1 VNLFAC
7 GALNTLESA
16 MPGEPTHNQASEH
29 ADAPESL
36 PALASGLKAIASHQS
51 AATPDEADRRMR
63 HAIQHHFAQQG
74 RRSTSRRRM
83 LGWSGAIAALL
94 GLAIT
99 AWLLVPRQ
107 PVATTWSLV
116 EVQPADID
124 RSGRVDILDAWA
136 LARQV
141 EANAT
146 ASSGLDINGDGVVD
160 HRDVD
165 AVAMQAVSISGG
177 SKS

>member
-1 VNLFAC
+1 
-7 GALNTLESA
+7 
-16 MPGEPTHNQASEH
+16 MPGEHFHNQASEH

-36 PALASGLKAIASHQS
+36 PALASGLKAIASHRP
-51 AATPDEADRRMR
+51 AAIPDEADSRMR
-63 HAIQHHFAQQG
+63 HAIQHHFAQHG
-74 RRSTSRRRM
+74 RRSPSRRRM

-99 AWLLVPRQ
+99 AWLLVPRPQ
-107 PVATTWSLV
+107 VATEWSLV
-116 EVQPADID
+116 EVRPADID

-136 LARQV
+136 LAHMV
-141 EANAT
+141 EQNAT
-146 ASSGLDINGDGVVD
+146 ANAALDINGDGVID

-165 AVAMQAVSISGG
+165 AVAMQAVSVSGG